1 MDMGDSTSDT
11 SDGENS
17 AVFHL
22 YSLGSRGQLR
32 GRVSGG
38 TIFSIL
44 KCVGGTEILL
54 CARTPSLTNIIL
66 FLQSWY
72 WPRNWNLHAE
82 LVIHCGKGIG
92 PIA

>member
-1 MDMGDSTSDT
+1 MYYCMDMGDSTSDI

-32 GRVSGG
+32 GRVSRG

-44 KCVGGTEILL
+44 KGVGGTEILL
-54 CARTPSLTNIIL
+54 CARTPSLTNIIK
-66 FLQSWY
+66 
-72 WPRNWNLHAE
+72 
-82 LVIHCGKGIG
+82 VGIG
-92 PIA
+92 LETEICMQS